1 MKRKL
6 TALIITALICIAC
19 LPVISGCK
27 AKTNY
32 TLATDEDGNKYYV
45 LSVSGFTNNIKG
57 EFEIPEFYGEGE
69 NRAPV
74 REIAQEG
81 LSGTGIT
88 KLIIPKTVTKLGNAA
103 FAYNYN
109 LREVVF
115 KDGCSLTELSRGAFG
130 YCRSIDEIT
139 IPDCVKTIGA
149 LAFLN
154 CESLSVVTLPESLEI
169 LDGGA
174 FQGCNK
180 IENITLPE
188 TLKKI
193 GDLAFYDC
201 AALKQITIPDSVA
214 DVERTEEGED
224 GKPVTVT
231 DFGLGYGVFHS
242 CVSLEKAEVGRG
254 ITVLRSGVFGYCTS
268 LKEIYLPENLKKIE
282 GAYYINGKLEC
293 GHAFHNDEALTDIY
307 FAGSE
312 EEWEAVE
319 KVMTPVKEQGASYDN
334 SALNR
339 AKVHFES

>member
-6 TALIITALICIAC
+6 TALIITALICLAC
-19 LPVISGCK
+19 VPLFSGCN

-32 TLATDEDGNKYYV
+32 TLATDENGEKYYI

-57 EFEIPEFYGEGE
+57 EFEIPEYYGEGE
-69 NRAPV
+69 DRAPV
-74 REIAQEG
+74 KEVAQEG
-81 LSGTGIT
+81 LSSTGIT
-88 KLIIPKTVTKLGNAA
+88 KLVIPATVEKLGNAA

-115 KDGCSLTELSRGAFG
+115 KDDCKLTELPRGAFG
-130 YCRSIDEIT
+130 YCRSIKNIT
-139 IPDCVKTIGA
+139 LPNLVKTVGA
-149 LAFLN
+149 LAFLE
-154 CESLSVVTLPESLEI
+154 CEVLSEVTLPENLEVI
-169 LDGGA
+169 GDGA
-174 FQGCNK
+174 FQGCKK

-193 GDLAFYDC
+193 GDLAFYNC
-201 AALKQITIPDSVA
+201 EALKQISIPDGVA
-214 DVERTEEGED
+214 DVEREEVGED
-224 GKPVTVT
+224 GKIIKVT
-231 DFGLGYGVFHS
+231 DYGLGYAVFHS
-242 CVSLEKAEVGRG
+242 CTSLEKAEVGKG

-268 LKEIYLPENLKKIE
+268 LKEIYLPENLKKVE

-312 EEWEAVE
+312 TQWEAVE
-319 KVMTPVKEQGASYDN
+319 KVMTPIKEQGTVYDN

-339 AKVHFES
+339 AQKHFAN